1 MSETEQ
7 RLVELPAF
15 LTAPATAKVLAA
27 LPGSRAV
34 GGAVRDALAGL
45 PVADVD
51 IAAPLPPEE
60 LIARL
65 SAAGCKVFETG
76 LAHGT
81 VTAVWEHQPI
91 EVTALRRDVLTD
103 GRHAEVA
110 WTTDWQEDAARRDF
124 TINAMSLGADG
135 VLHDYFGG
143 REDLARGVVRFV
155 GDPETR
161 LAEDYLRLLRFFR
174 FQARYGKG
182 APDAAALQAI
192 CAAIPGL
199 ERLSV
204 ERIWMEIKRILMVAE
219 PVPALRMMAE
229 LGVLP
234 AILSE
239 IAAPDIECVARLVAL
254 GAPTEPLLR
263 LAALGGAA
271 PGLAARLKFSIAE
284 TRALRFL
291 QEAEAPDAAV
301 DAAEFRRWRARHAAV
316 AVQNQRVCG
325 VIPGQVGQH
334 LGQAREHPAV
344 AARPEVLAAVGCP
357 VLRVDVLGIAV
368 VQAGFLV
375 EHQLVG
381 PDEVQV
387 QLVEVALV
395 AGRLVQL
402 GHGRHHH
409 VQAVGPPPVIDVRR
423 AHLMLEHLDRT
434 GDLAAVLGRI
444 EPIQV
449 GVGLKA
455 DLLSGS
461 SRYRSA

>member
-1 MSETEQ
+1 MSTTEQ
-7 RLVELPAF
+7 RLEELPAF

-51 IAAPLPPEE
+51 VAAPLPPEE
-60 LIARL
+60 IIARL

-110 WTTDWQEDAARRDF
+110 WTTDWREDAARRDF

-143 REDLARGVVRFV
+143 REDLAQGLVRFV

-182 APDAAALQAI
+182 APDAAALRAI
-192 CAAIPGL
+192 RAAIPGL
-199 ERLSV
+199 ARLSV
-204 ERIWMEIKRILMVAE
+204 ERIWMEIKRVLMVAE
-219 PVPALRMMAE
+219 PAPALRLMAE

-234 AILSE
+234 AILPE
-239 IAAPDIECVARLVAL
+239 IAAPDLECVARLVAL
-254 GAPTEPLLR
+254 GAPAEALLR

-291 QEAEAPDAAV
+291 QEAETPDAAV
-301 DAAEFRRWRARHAAV
+301 DVAEFRRWRARHAAV
-316 AVQNQRVCG
+316 ALEMQEAALWLADARQGAAPRRATLRATLHAEAAPVFPLQGRDLLAAG
-325 VIPGQVGQH
+325 VSPGPA
-334 LGQAREHPAV
+334 LGAL
-344 AARPEVLAAVGCP
+344 LAAVEAFWIAGGCTADHTAC
-357 VLRVDVLGIAV
+357 LAE
-368 VQAGFLV
+368 AK
-375 EHQLVG
+375 
-381 PDEVQV
+381 
-387 QLVEVALV
+387 
-395 AGRLVQL
+395 RLM
-402 GHGRHHH
+402 
-409 VQAVGPPPVIDVRR
+409 A
-423 AHLMLEHLDRT
+423 
-434 GDLAAVLGRI
+434 
-444 EPIQV
+444 
-449 GVGLKA
+449 
-455 DLLSGS
+455 
-461 SRYRSA
+461 RYRP

>member
-1 MSETEQ
+1 MTGTEQ
-7 RLVELPAF
+7 RLEQLPAF
-15 LTAPATAKVLAA
+15 LTAPATAKVLAS

-51 IAAPLPPEE
+51 VAAPLPPEE
-60 LIARL
+60 IIARL

-110 WTTDWQEDAARRDF
+110 WTTDWREDAARRDF

-143 REDLARGVVRFV
+143 RADLARGVVRFV

-174 FQARYGKG
+174 FQARYGKS
-182 APDAAALQAI
+182 APDAAALRAI
-192 CAAIPGL
+192 SAAIPGL
-199 ERLSV
+199 ARLSV

-219 PVPALRMMAE
+219 PVPALHLMAE

-234 AILSE
+234 AILPE
-239 IAAPDIECVARLVAL
+239 IAAPDIECVARLVAF
-254 GAPTEPLLR
+254 GAPAEPLLR
-263 LAALGGAA
+263 LAALGGTA
-271 PGLAARLKFSIAE
+271 PGLAARLKFSLAE

-291 QEAEAPDAAV
+291 QEAEMPDAAV

-316 AVQNQRVCG
+316 ALETQEAALWLADARDGAAPLRAGLRAALHAETAPIFPLQGRDLLAEG
-325 VIPGQVGQH
+325 ASPGPA
-334 LGQAREHPAV
+334 LGALLAKVEAFWIAGGCAADYATCLAEAKRLM
-344 AARPEVLAAVGCP
+344 ARP
-357 VLRVDVLGIAV
+357 
-368 VQAGFLV
+368 
-375 EHQLVG
+375 
-381 PDEVQV
+381 
-387 QLVEVALV
+387 
-395 AGRLVQL
+395 
-402 GHGRHHH
+402 
-409 VQAVGPPPVIDVRR
+409 
-423 AHLMLEHLDRT
+423 
-434 GDLAAVLGRI
+434 
-444 EPIQV
+444 
-449 GVGLKA
+449 
-455 DLLSGS
+455 
-461 SRYRSA
+461 

>member
-7 RLVELPAF
+7 RLASLPDF
-15 LTAPATAKVLAA
+15 LTTPATAVILAA

-51 IAAPLPPEE
+51 VAAPLPPEE
-60 LIARL
+60 IIARL

-110 WTTDWQEDAARRDF
+110 WTMDWREDAARRDF

-143 REDLARGVVRFV
+143 REDLARGLVRFV
-155 GDPETR
+155 GDPATR

-174 FQARYGKG
+174 FHARYGKG

-192 CAAIPGL
+192 RAAIPGL
-199 ERLSV
+199 SRLSV
-204 ERIWMEIKRILMVAE
+204 ERIWMEIKRILMVPE
-219 PVPALRMMAE
+219 PEPALRLMAA

-234 AILSE
+234 AILPE

-254 GAPTEPLLR
+254 AAPAEPLLR
-263 LAALGGAA
+263 LAGLGGTA
-271 PGLAARLKFSIAE
+271 PGLAARLKFSLAE

-291 QEAEAPDAAV
+291 QETAMPSGEIDAA
-301 DAAEFRRWRARHAAV
+301 AFRRWRARHAAV
-316 AVQNQRVCG
+316 PLETQDTA
-325 VIPGQVGQH
+325 
-334 LGQAREHPAV
+334 LWLADARDGTAPLR
-344 AARPEVLAAVGCP
+344 AALRATLRAEAAPVFPLQGRDLLAAGASPGPALGALLARVEAFWIEGGCMADHAAC
-357 VLRVDVLGIAV
+357 LAE
-368 VQAGFLV
+368 AK
-375 EHQLVG
+375 
-381 PDEVQV
+381 
-387 QLVEVALV
+387 
-395 AGRLVQL
+395 RLMQ
-402 GHGRHHH
+402 R
-409 VQAVGPPPVIDVRR
+409 
-423 AHLMLEHLDRT
+423 
-434 GDLAAVLGRI
+434 
-444 EPIQV
+444 
-449 GVGLKA
+449 
-455 DLLSGS
+455 
-461 SRYRSA
+461 

>member
-1 MSETEQ
+1 MSATEQ
-7 RLVELPAF
+7 RLEELPAF

-51 IAAPLPPEE
+51 VAAPLPPEDI
-60 LIARL
+60 IARL

-81 VTAVWEHQPI
+81 VTAVWDHQPI

-110 WTTDWQEDAARRDF
+110 WTTDWREDAARRDF

-135 VLHDYFGG
+135 VLHDYFRG
-143 REDLARGVVRFV
+143 REDLAQGVVRFV

-174 FQARYGKG
+174 FQARYGRG
-182 APDAAALQAI
+182 APDAAALCAI
-192 CAAIPGL
+192 RAAIPGL
-199 ERLSV
+199 ARLSV

-219 PVPALRMMAE
+219 PVPALQLMAE

-234 AILSE
+234 AILPE
-239 IAAPDIECVARLVAL
+239 IATPDIECVARLVAL
-254 GAPTEPLLR
+254 GAPADPLLR
-263 LAALGGAA
+263 LAGLGGAA
-271 PGLAARLKFSIAE
+271 PGLAARLKFSMAE

-316 AVQNQRVCG
+316 ALEIQEAALWLADARDGAAPLRAGLRTTLHAEAAPVFPLQGRDLLAVG
-325 VIPGQVGQH
+325 ASPGPALGALLAQVEAFWIAGGCAADH
-334 LGQAREHPAV
+334 ATCLAEAKRLM
-344 AARPEVLAAVGCP
+344 ARP
-357 VLRVDVLGIAV
+357 
-368 VQAGFLV
+368 
-375 EHQLVG
+375 
-381 PDEVQV
+381 
-387 QLVEVALV
+387 
-395 AGRLVQL
+395 
-402 GHGRHHH
+402 
-409 VQAVGPPPVIDVRR
+409 
-423 AHLMLEHLDRT
+423 
-434 GDLAAVLGRI
+434 
-444 EPIQV
+444 
-449 GVGLKA
+449 
-455 DLLSGS
+455 
-461 SRYRSA
+461 

>member
-1 MSETEQ
+1 MSATEQ
-7 RLVELPAF
+7 RLEQLPAF

-51 IAAPLPPEE
+51 VAAPLPPEE
-60 LIARL
+60 IIALL

-110 WTTDWQEDAARRDF
+110 WTTDWHEDAARRDF

-143 REDLARGVVRFV
+143 REDLAQGLVRFV

-174 FQARYGKG
+174 FQARYGRG
-182 APDAAALQAI
+182 APDAAALRAI
-192 CAAIPGL
+192 RAAIPGL
-199 ERLSV
+199 SRLSV

-219 PVPALRMMAE
+219 PVSALRLMAA

-234 AILSE
+234 AILPE

-254 GAPTEPLLR
+254 AAPAEPLLR
-263 LAALGGAA
+263 LAALGGTA
-271 PGLAARLKFSIAE
+271 PGLTARLKFSMAE

-291 QEAEAPDAAV
+291 QEAETPDAAV
-301 DAAEFRRWRARHAAV
+301 DAAEFRRWRARHGAV
-316 AVQNQRVCG
+316 ALEMQEAALWLADARQGATPRRATLRATLHAEAAPVFPFQGRDLLAAGASPGPALGALLARVEAFWIAGGC
-325 VIPGQVGQH
+325 
-334 LGQAREHPAV
+334 V
-344 AARPEVLAAVGCP
+344 ADHAACLAEAKRLMARP
-357 VLRVDVLGIAV
+357 
-368 VQAGFLV
+368 
-375 EHQLVG
+375 
-381 PDEVQV
+381 
-387 QLVEVALV
+387 
-395 AGRLVQL
+395 
-402 GHGRHHH
+402 
-409 VQAVGPPPVIDVRR
+409 
-423 AHLMLEHLDRT
+423 
-434 GDLAAVLGRI
+434 
-444 EPIQV
+444 
-449 GVGLKA
+449 
-455 DLLSGS
+455 
-461 SRYRSA
+461 

>member
-7 RLVELPAF
+7 RLEQLPSF
-15 LTAPATAKVLAA
+15 LTAPATAKVLGA

-51 IAAPLPPEE
+51 VAAPFPPEQ
-60 LIARL
+60 IMARL
-65 SAAGCKVFETG
+65 RDTGCKVFETG

-124 TINAMSLGADG
+124 TINAMSLGANG

-155 GDPETR
+155 GDPVTR

-174 FQARYGKG
+174 FHARYGTG
-182 APDAAALQAI
+182 APDAAAVQAI
-192 CAAIPGL
+192 RAAIPGL
-199 ERLSV
+199 QRLSV
-204 ERIWMEIKRILMVAE
+204 ERIWMEIKRILIATE
-219 PVPALRMMAE
+219 PEPALRLMAE

-234 AILSE
+234 AILPE
-239 IAAPDIECVARLVAL
+239 IAAPDIACVARLVAL

-271 PGLAARLKFSIAE
+271 PGLATRLKFSLAE
-284 TRALRFL
+284 ARALLFL
-291 QEAEAPDAAV
+291 QEAETPDAAV

-316 AVQNQRVCG
+316 AQQ
-325 VIPGQVGQH
+325 IQEAA
-334 LGQAREHPAV
+334 LWLADAREGATPLRNALRATLHGE
-344 AARPEVLAAVGCP
+344 AAPIFPLQGRDLLAAGVSPGPALGALLAQVEAFWIAGGCAADHTAC
-357 VLRVDVLGIAV
+357 LAEAKRLLA
-368 VQAGFLV
+368 L
-375 EHQLVG
+375 
-381 PDEVQV
+381 QV
-387 QLVEVALV
+387 
-395 AGRLVQL
+395 
-402 GHGRHHH
+402 
-409 VQAVGPPPVIDVRR
+409 
-423 AHLMLEHLDRT
+423 
-434 GDLAAVLGRI
+434 
-444 EPIQV
+444 
-449 GVGLKA
+449 
-455 DLLSGS
+455 
-461 SRYRSA
+461 

>member
-1 MSETEQ
+1 MSATEQ
-7 RLVELPAF
+7 RLAALPVF

-51 IAAPLPPEE
+51 VAAPLPPEDI
-60 LIARL
+60 IARL

-81 VTAVWEHQPI
+81 VTAVWAHQPI

-110 WTTDWQEDAARRDF
+110 WTTDWREDAARRDF

-155 GDPETR
+155 GDPATR

-192 CAAIPGL
+192 RAAIPGL

-219 PVPALRMMAE
+219 PVPALRLMAE

-234 AILSE
+234 AILPE

-254 GAPTEPLLR
+254 GAPAEPLLR

-271 PGLAARLKFSIAE
+271 PGLAARLKFSLAE

-291 QEAEAPDAAV
+291 QESEAPDAAV
-301 DAAEFRRWRARHAAV
+301 DAAEFRRWRARHGAV
-316 AVQNQRVCG
+316 ALEIQEAALWLADAQQGTTPLRAGLRATLHAEAAPVFPLQGRDLLAAG
-325 VIPGQVGQH
+325 ATPGPA
-334 LGQAREHPAV
+334 LGALLAKVEAFWMAGGCAADHAACLAEAKRLM
-344 AARPEVLAAVGCP
+344 ARP
-357 VLRVDVLGIAV
+357 
-368 VQAGFLV
+368 
-375 EHQLVG
+375 
-381 PDEVQV
+381 
-387 QLVEVALV
+387 
-395 AGRLVQL
+395 
-402 GHGRHHH
+402 
-409 VQAVGPPPVIDVRR
+409 
-423 AHLMLEHLDRT
+423 
-434 GDLAAVLGRI
+434 
-444 EPIQV
+444 
-449 GVGLKA
+449 
-455 DLLSGS
+455 
-461 SRYRSA
+461 

>member
-7 RLVELPAF
+7 RLASLPDF
-15 LTAPATAKVLAA
+15 LTAPATALVLAA

-51 IAAPLPPEE
+51 IAAPFPPEE
-60 LIARL
+60 IMARL

-81 VTAVWEHQPI
+81 VTAVWDHQPI

-110 WTTDWQEDAARRDF
+110 WTTDWHEDAARRDF

-174 FQARYGKG
+174 FHARYGKG
-182 APDAAALQAI
+182 APDAAALHAI
-192 CAAIPGL
+192 RAAIPGL
-199 ERLSV
+199 ARLSV

-219 PVPALRMMAE
+219 PVPALRLMAE

-234 AILSE
+234 AILPE
-239 IAAPDIECVARLVAL
+239 IVAPDLDCLTRLVAF
-254 GAPTEPLLR
+254 GGPAEPLLR
-263 LAALGGAA
+263 LAGLGGAA
-271 PGLAARLKFSIAE
+271 PGLAARLKFSMAE

-291 QEAEAPDAAV
+291 QEAEVPHAAV

-316 AVQNQRVCG
+316 ALETQEAALWLADARQGTTPSRAGLRASLHAEAAPVFPLQGRDLLAAGASPGPALGALLARVEAFWIAGGCAADDSTC
-325 VIPGQVGQH
+325 
-334 LGQAREHPAV
+334 LAEAKRLM
-344 AARPEVLAAVGCP
+344 ARP
-357 VLRVDVLGIAV
+357 
-368 VQAGFLV
+368 
-375 EHQLVG
+375 
-381 PDEVQV
+381 
-387 QLVEVALV
+387 
-395 AGRLVQL
+395 
-402 GHGRHHH
+402 
-409 VQAVGPPPVIDVRR
+409 
-423 AHLMLEHLDRT
+423 
-434 GDLAAVLGRI
+434 
-444 EPIQV
+444 
-449 GVGLKA
+449 
-455 DLLSGS
+455 
-461 SRYRSA
+461 

>member
-7 RLVELPAF
+7 RLAALPAF

-51 IAAPLPPEE
+51 VAAPLPPEE
-60 LIARL
+60 IIARL

-110 WTTDWQEDAARRDF
+110 WTTDWREDAARRDF

-143 REDLARGVVRFV
+143 REDLARGLVRFV

-182 APDAAALQAI
+182 APDAAALRAI
-192 CAAIPGL
+192 RAAIPGL
-199 ERLSV
+199 ARLSV

-219 PVPALRMMAE
+219 PVPALRLMAE

-234 AILSE
+234 AILPE

-254 GAPTEPLLR
+254 GAPAEPLLR

-271 PGLAARLKFSIAE
+271 PGLAARLKFSMAE

-291 QEAEAPDAAV
+291 QEAEMPGAAV
-301 DAAEFRRWRARHAAV
+301 DAAEYRRWRARHAAV
-316 AVQNQRVCG
+316 ALEMQEAALWLADARQGTTPLRVG
-325 VIPGQVGQH
+325 LRATLH
-334 LGQAREHPAV
+334 AE
-344 AARPEVLAAVGCP
+344 AAPVFPLQGRDLLAAGASPGPALGALLARVEAFWIAGGCAADHAAC
-357 VLRVDVLGIAV
+357 LAE
-368 VQAGFLV
+368 AK
-375 EHQLVG
+375 
-381 PDEVQV
+381 
-387 QLVEVALV
+387 
-395 AGRLVQL
+395 RLM
-402 GHGRHHH
+402 
-409 VQAVGPPPVIDVRR
+409 
-423 AHLMLEHLDRT
+423 AH
-434 GDLAAVLGRI
+434 
-444 EPIQV
+444 P
-449 GVGLKA
+449 
-455 DLLSGS
+455 
-461 SRYRSA
+461 